1 MDQEEAKCPMGFTG
15 GINPHEA
22 LSGGKEKKQKIA
34 TTHDSSKPVKD
45 NDDDDAPLKN
55 PSSSDSAS
63 SKDTTEKGGRCP
75 WPFVF
80 FHDPATG
87 MRDWQTWVA
96 IGLVS
101 SWCWSRFGGGNAQ

>member
-22 LSGGKEKKQKIA
+22 LSGGKEKKQNA
-34 TTHDSSKPVKD
+34 TDDSSKPIKD
-45 NDDDDAPLKN
+45 NDDDSPSKK
-55 PSSSDSAS
+55 SSSESA
-63 SKDTTEKGGRCP
+63 TEKGARCP
-75 WPFVF
+75 WPFIF

-101 SWCWSRFGGGNAQ
+101 SWCWSRVGGGNAQ